1 MFEKILIANRG
12 EIACRVI
19 RACRELGVRAVAV
32 YSEAD
37 RAALHVARADEAYCI
52 GPAPPLESYLN
63 IDKLIE
69 TAKQAGCEAVH
80 PGYGFLAE
88 NGAFA
93 DACAEAGLAFIGPSG
108 DTLRLAGDKL
118 GARRTMTA
126 AGVPIIPGMSAGAG
140 EADDVTAEAGK
151 LGYPVMVKAAGGGG
165 GKGMRVVCGDG
176 ELAECLEAARR
187 EAKGAFGD
195 DTVYLEKYVERP
207 RHVEF
212 QILADARGNVVHLF
226 ERECSIQRRH
236 QKIVEESPSPALDAK
251 LRKKMGEAACE
262 VARAVGY
269 TNAGTVEFLLDEN
282 KNFYF
287 LEVNAR
293 VQVEH
298 PVTEMVIGV
307 DIVKA
312 QLAIA
317 AGEKLPFA
325 QKDVSRRG
333 HAVEC
338 RIYAEDPAANFLPS
352 AGKILFLREPRGP
365 GVRLDGGIYAGYDVP
380 VYYDPILA
388 KLITWGSSREEARRR
403 MAEALREYV
412 IIGIGTTIPFLR
424 DVIDHPAYVAGE
436 TNTGFITDHFDGWRE
451 EVPEGLMEKALA
463 AAAVAEMAA
472 GPAGR
477 YSDGGSARA
486 AGGGPT
492 PWQTVGPWEIGRGA

>member
-1 MFEKILIANRG
+1 LFKKILIANRG

-19 RACRELGVRAVAV
+19 RACRELGIRAVAV

-37 RAALHVARADEAYCI
+37 RAALHVARADEAYGI

-63 IDKLIE
+63 IEKLIE
-69 TAKQAGCEAVH
+69 TAKAAGCEAVH

-88 NGAFA
+88 NAAFA
-93 DACAEAGLAFIGPSG
+93 DACAQAGLVFVGPSG
-108 DTLRLAGDKL
+108 DALRLAGDKL
-118 GARRTMTA
+118 GARRTMAA
-126 AGVPIIPGMSAGAG
+126 AGIPIIPGMDAAAGSDKKAL
-140 EADDVTAEAGK
+140 AEAGK
-151 LGYPVMVKAAGGGG
+151 IGYPVMVKAAGGGG
-165 GKGMRVVCGDG
+165 GKGMRVVHGDG
-176 ELAECLEAARR
+176 ELAECLAAARR

-195 DTVYLEKYVERP
+195 DTVYLEKCIERP

-212 QILADARGNVVHLF
+212 QILADAHGNVVHLF

-269 TNAGTVEFLLDEN
+269 TNAGTIEFLLDE
-282 KNFYF
+282 KKSFYF

-298 PVTEMVIGV
+298 PVTEMVTGV
-307 DIVKA
+307 DIVKT

-317 AGEKLPFA
+317 AGGELPFA
-325 QKDVSRRG
+325 QKDLSQRG

-338 RIYAEDPAANFLPS
+338 RIYAEDPAANFLPA

-365 GVRLDGGIYAGYDVP
+365 GVRLDGGIYGGYDVP
-380 VYYDPILA
+380 VHYDPILA
-388 KLITWGSSREEARRR
+388 KLITWGADREEARRR

-412 IIGIGTTIPFLR
+412 IVGIRTTVSFLR
-424 DVIDHPAYVAGE
+424 DVIDHPAYAAGE
-436 TNTGFITDHFDGWRE
+436 TNTGFIADHFAAWRE
-451 EVPEGLMEKALA
+451 EMPEGMLEVALA
-463 AAAVAEMAA
+463 AAAAAELAG
-472 GPAGR
+472 GPAA
-477 YSDGGSARA
+477 SFVDGNRA
-486 AGGGPT
+486 AAPT
-492 PWQTVGPWEIGRGA
+492 PWQTVGPWQNGAA

>member
-1 MFEKILIANRG
+1 MFKKILIANRG

-63 IDKLIE
+63 IEKIIE
-69 TAKQAGCEAVH
+69 TAKAAGCEAVH

-88 NGAFA
+88 NAAFA
-93 DACAEAGLAFIGPSG
+93 DACAEAGLVFVGPSG

-118 GARRTMTA
+118 GARRTMAA
-126 AGVPIIPGMSAGAG
+126 AGVPIIPGMSAAAG
-140 EADDVTAEAGK
+140 SDKKALAEAGK
-151 LGYPVMVKAAGGGG
+151 IGYPVMVKAAGGGG
-165 GKGMRVVCGDG
+165 GKGMRVVGGDG
-176 ELAECLEAARR
+176 ELAECLAAARR

-195 DTVYLEKYVERP
+195 DTVYLEKCIERP

-212 QILADARGNVVHLF
+212 QILADAHGNVVHLF

-262 VARAVGY
+262 VARAVKY
-269 TNAGTVEFLLDEN
+269 TNAGTIEFLLDAD

-298 PVTEMVIGV
+298 PVTEMVTGV
-307 DIVKA
+307 DIVKT

-325 QKDVSRRG
+325 QKDLSQRG

-365 GVRLDGGIYAGYDVP
+365 GVRLDGGIYGGYDVT
-380 VYYDPILA
+380 VHYDPILA
-388 KLITWGSSREEARRR
+388 KLITWGTDRDEARRR

-412 IIGIGTTIPFLR
+412 IVGIRTTVPFLR

-436 TNTGFITDHFDGWRE
+436 TNTGFIADHFAAWRE
-451 EVPEGLMEKALA
+451 ELPEGMLEVALA
-463 AAAVAEMAA
+463 AAAAAELAG
-472 GPAGR
+472 GPAGF
-477 YSDGGSARA
+477 SADGPHA
-486 AGGGPT
+486 AAPT
-492 PWQTVGPWEIGRGA
+492 PWQTVGPWQNGAA

>member
-1 MFEKILIANRG
+1 LFKKILIANRG

-63 IDKLIE
+63 IEKIIE
-69 TAKQAGCEAVH
+69 TARAAGCEAVH

-88 NGAFA
+88 NAAFA
-93 DACAEAGLAFIGPSG
+93 DACADAGLVFVGPSG
-108 DTLRLAGDKL
+108 ETLRLAGDKL
-118 GARRTMTA
+118 GARRTMAA
-126 AGVPIIPGMSAGAG
+126 AGVPIIPGMNAAAGLD
-140 EADDVTAEAGK
+140 EEVLAEAGK
-151 LGYPVMVKAAGGGG
+151 IGYPVMVKAAGGGG
-165 GKGMRVVCGDG
+165 GKGMRVVQGDG

-187 EAKGAFGD
+187 EARGAFGD
-195 DTVYLEKYVERP
+195 DTVYLEKCIERP

-212 QILADARGNVVHLF
+212 QILADAHGDIVHLF

-262 VARAVGY
+262 VARAVRY
-269 TNAGTVEFLLDEN
+269 TNAGTVEFLLDVD

-298 PVTEMVIGV
+298 PVTEMVTGV
-307 DIVKA
+307 DIVKT

-317 AGEKLPFA
+317 AGGKLPFA
-325 QKDVSRRG
+325 QKDLSQRG

-365 GVRLDGGIYAGYDVP
+365 GVRLDGGIYGGYDVP
-380 VYYDPILA
+380 VHYDPILA
-388 KLITWGSSREEARRR
+388 KLIAWGADREEARRR

-412 IIGIGTTIPFLR
+412 IVGIGTTVPFLR
-424 DVIDHPAYVAGE
+424 DVVEHPAYVAGE
-436 TNTGFITDHFDGWRE
+436 TNTAFIADHFAAWRE
-451 EVPEGLMEKALA
+451 EVPEGMLDVALA
-463 AAAVAEMAA
+463 AAAAAELAG
-472 GPAGR
+472 GPAGF
-477 YSDGGSARA
+477 YADGRRA
-486 AGGGPT
+486 AAPT
-492 PWQTVGPWEIGRGA
+492 PWQTVGPWQNGAA

>member
-1 MFEKILIANRG
+1 MFTKLLIANRG

-63 IDKLIE
+63 IEKIIE
-69 TAKQAGCEAVH
+69 TAKQAACEAVH

-88 NGAFA
+88 NAAFA
-93 DACAEAGLAFIGPSG
+93 DACAEAGLVFVGPSG

-118 GARRTMTA
+118 GARRTMAA
-126 AGVPIIPGMSAGAG
+126 AGIPIIPGMSAAAG
-140 EADDVTAEAGK
+140 DAEDVPAEAEK
-151 LGYPVMVKAAGGGG
+151 LGYPVIVKAAGGGG
-165 GKGMRVVCGDG
+165 GKGMRIVRDEG

-187 EAKGAFGD
+187 EALGAFGD

-212 QILADARGNVVHLF
+212 QILADGHGNVVHLF

-251 LRKKMGEAACE
+251 LRKKMGEAAIA

-269 TNAGTVEFLLDEN
+269 TNAGTIEFLLDED

-298 PVTEMVIGV
+298 PVTEIVTGV
-307 DIVKA
+307 DIVKT

-317 AGEKLPFA
+317 AGERLPFA
-325 QKDVSRRG
+325 QKDLSQRG

-338 RIYAEDPAANFLPS
+338 RIYAEDPAADFLPS

-424 DVIDHPAYVAGE
+424 DVVDHPAFAAGD
-436 TNTGFITDHFDGWRE
+436 TNTAFVADHFDGWRE

-472 GPAGR
+472 GSAER
-477 YSDGGSARA
+477 YSDGDRA
-486 AGGGPT
+486 AAPT
-492 PWQTVGPWEIGRGA
+492 PWQTVGPWEVGRGA

>member
-1 MFEKILIANRG
+1 MFKKLLIANRG

-37 RAALHVARADEAYCI
+37 RAALHVARADEAYNI
-52 GPAPPLESYLN
+52 GPPPPLESYLN
-63 IDKLIE
+63 IPRIIE
-69 TAKQAGCEAVH
+69 TAKKAGCEAIH

-88 NGAFA
+88 NASFA
-93 DACAEAGLAFIGPSG
+93 DACAAAGLAFVGPSG
-108 DTLRLAGDKL
+108 DALRLSGDKL
-118 GARRTMTA
+118 GARRTMVA
-126 AGVPIIPGMSAGAG
+126 AGIPIIPGMSAAAG
-140 EADDVTAEAGK
+140 DDKEVLVEAANI
-151 LGYPVMVKAAGGGG
+151 GYPVMVKAAGGGG
-165 GKGMRVVCGDG
+165 GKGMRVVGGDG
-176 ELAECLEAARR
+176 ELAECLAAARR
-187 EAKGAFGD
+187 EALGAFGD
-195 DTVYLEKYVERP
+195 DTVYLEKCLERP

-212 QILADARGNVVHLF
+212 QILADRHGNVVHLF

-236 QKIVEESPSPALDAK
+236 QKIVEESPSPALDAR

-269 TNAGTVEFLLDEN
+269 TNAGTMEFLLDQN

-298 PVTEMVIGV
+298 PVTEMLTGV

-325 QKDVSRRG
+325 QKDLSRRG

-365 GVRLDGGIYAGYDVP
+365 GVRLDGGIYGGYDVP
-380 VYYDPILA
+380 VHYDPILA
-388 KLITWGSSREEARRR
+388 KLIAWGGDREEARRR
-403 MAEALREYV
+403 MAEALREY
-412 IIGIGTTIPFLR
+412 IILGIKTTIPFLR
-424 DVIDHPAYVAGE
+424 DVIAHPAYVAGD
-436 TNTGFITDHFDGWRE
+436 TNTGFVGDHFDGWRE
-451 EVPEGLMEKALA
+451 EVPEAWVEKALA
-463 AAAVAEMAA
+463 AAAAAELAA
-472 GPAGR
+472 GPVRSHA
-477 YSDGGSARA
+477 DGGRA
-486 AGGGPT
+486 AAPT
-492 PWQTVGPWEIGRGA
+492 PWQTVGPWEVGRGA

>member
-1 MFEKILIANRG
+1 VFKKILIANRG

-63 IDKLIE
+63 IEKLIE
-69 TAKQAGCEAVH
+69 TAQQAKCEAVH

-88 NGAFA
+88 NAAFA
-93 DACAEAGLAFIGPSG
+93 DACAEAGLVFVGPSG

-118 GARRTMTA
+118 GARRTMA
-126 AGVPIIPGMSAGAG
+126 SAGVPIIPGMSAGAG

-165 GKGMRVVCGDG
+165 GKGMRVVGGDG
-176 ELAECLEAARR
+176 ELEECLGAARR

-195 DTVYLEKYVERP
+195 DTVYLEKCIVKP

-212 QILADARGNVVHLF
+212 QILADAHGNVVHLF

-269 TNAGTVEFLLDEN
+269 TNAGTIEFLLDAD

-298 PVTEMVIGV
+298 PVTEMVTGV
-307 DIVKA
+307 DIVKT

-317 AGEKLPFA
+317 AGGDLPFA
-325 QKDVSRRG
+325 QKDLSRRG

-352 AGKILFLREPRGP
+352 AGKVVFLREPRGP

-380 VYYDPILA
+380 VHYDPILA
-388 KLITWGSSREEARRR
+388 KLITWGTDRDEARRR

-424 DVIDHPAYVAGE
+424 DVIEHPAYAAGD
-436 TNTGFITDHFDGWRE
+436 TNTAFIAEYFPAWRE
-451 EVPEGLMEKALA
+451 EVPAEVVEKALA
-463 AAAVAEMAA
+463 AAAAAELVA
-472 GPAGR
+472 GP
-477 YSDGGSARA
+477 GSLP
-486 AGGGPT
+486 AGGETRTAPT
-492 PWQTVGPWEIGRGA
+492 PWQTVGPWQNGAS

>member
-1 MFEKILIANRG
+1 VFKKILIANRG
-12 EIACRVI
+12 EIACRII
-19 RACRELGVRAVAV
+19 RACREMGVRAVAV

-63 IDKLIE
+63 IERIIE
-69 TAKQAGCEAVH
+69 TAKQAKCEAVH

-88 NGAFA
+88 NASFA
-93 DACAEAGLAFIGPSG
+93 DACAEAGLAFVGPSG

-118 GARRTMTA
+118 GARRTMAA

-140 EADDVTAEAGK
+140 DAAEVLAEAEK
-151 LGYPVMVKAAGGGG
+151 LGYPVIVKAAGGGG
-165 GKGMRVVCGDG
+165 GKGMRVVGGDG
-176 ELAECLEAARR
+176 ELVECLEAARR

-195 DTVYLEKYVERP
+195 DTVYLEKYLGRP

-212 QILADARGNVVHLF
+212 QILADAHGSVVHLF

-251 LRKKMGEAACE
+251 LRKKMGEAAIA

-269 TNAGTVEFLLDEN
+269 TNAGTIEFLLDAD

-298 PVTEMVIGV
+298 PVTELVTGV
-307 DIVKA
+307 DIVKT

-317 AGEKLPFA
+317 AGGKLPFA
-325 QKDVSRRG
+325 QKDLSRRG

-352 AGKILFLREPRGP
+352 AGRILFLREPRGP
-365 GVRLDGGIYAGYDVP
+365 GVRLDGGIYGGYDVP
-380 VYYDPILA
+380 VHYDPILA
-388 KLITWGSSREEARRR
+388 KLITWGADRDEARRR
-403 MAEALREYV
+403 MAEALRGYV
-412 IIGIGTTIPFLR
+412 IVGIGTTVPFLR

-436 TNTGFITDHFDGWRE
+436 TNTAFIADHFAAWRE
-451 EVPEGLMEKALA
+451 EVPEGMLEVALA
-463 AAAVAEMAA
+463 AAAAAETAG
-472 GPAGR
+472 GPAGF
-477 YSDGGSARA
+477 YADGPRA
-486 AGGGPT
+486 AAPT
-492 PWQTVGPWEIGRGA
+492 PWQTVGPWQNGAA

>member
-1 MFEKILIANRG
+1 M
-12 EIACRVI
+12 
-19 RACRELGVRAVAV
+19 RAVAV

-63 IDKLIE
+63 IEKIIE
-69 TAKQAGCEAVH
+69 TARDAGCEAVH

-88 NGAFA
+88 NAAFA
-93 DACAEAGLAFIGPSG
+93 DACAAAGLVFVGPSG

-118 GARRTMTA
+118 GARRTMAA
-126 AGVPIIPGMSAGAG
+126 AGVPIIPGMSAAAG
-140 EADDVTAEAGK
+140 DDDEVTAEAAK
-151 LGYPVMVKAAGGGG
+151 IGYPVMVKAAGGGG
-165 GKGMRVVCGDG
+165 GKGMRVVGGDG
-176 ELAECLEAARR
+176 ELAECLAAARR
-187 EAKGAFGD
+187 EARGAFGD
-195 DTVYLEKYVERP
+195 DTVYLEKCIERP

-212 QILADARGNVVHLF
+212 QILADAHGNVVHLF

-269 TNAGTVEFLLDEN
+269 ANAGTIEFLLDAD

-298 PVTEMVIGV
+298 PVTELVTGV
-307 DIVKA
+307 DIVKT

-325 QKDVSRRG
+325 QKDLGQRG

-365 GVRLDGGIYAGYDVP
+365 GVRLDGGIYDGYEVP
-380 VYYDPILA
+380 VHYDPILA
-388 KLITWGSSREEARRR
+388 KLITWGADRDEARRR

-412 IIGIGTTIPFLR
+412 IVGIGTTVPFLR
-424 DVIDHPAYVAGE
+424 DVIDHPAYAAGE
-436 TNTGFITDHFDGWRE
+436 TNTGFIADHFAEWRE
-451 EVPEGLMEKALA
+451 EVPEGMLEVALA
-463 AAAVAEMAA
+463 AAAAAELVA
-472 GPAGR
+472 GPAMS
-477 YSDGGSARA
+477 YSDGQRA
-486 AGGGPT
+486 AAPT
-492 PWQTVGPWEIGRGA
+492 PWQTVGPWQNGAA

>member
-1 MFEKILIANRG
+1 MFSKILIANRG

-63 IDKLIE
+63 IDKIVE
-69 TAKQAGCEAVH
+69 TAKQAKCEAVH

-88 NGAFA
+88 NAAFA
-93 DACAEAGLAFIGPSG
+93 DACAEAGLVFIGPSG

-118 GARRTMTA
+118 GARKTMTE
-126 AGVPIIPGMSAGAG
+126 AGVPIIPGMNAAAGLD
-140 EADDVTAEAGK
+140 EEVLAEAGK

-165 GKGMRVVCGDG
+165 GKGMRVVRDEG
-176 ELAECLEAARR
+176 ELAECLAAARR

-195 DTVYLEKYVERP
+195 DTVYLEKCIVKP

-251 LRKKMGEAACE
+251 LRKKMGETACE

-269 TNAGTVEFLLDEN
+269 TNAGTVEFLLDAD

-298 PVTEMVIGV
+298 PVTELVTGV
-307 DIVKA
+307 DVVKT

-317 AGEKLPFA
+317 AGEDLPFA
-325 QKDVSRRG
+325 QKDLSQRG

-365 GVRLDGGIYAGYDVP
+365 GVRLDGGIYGGYDVP

-388 KLITWGSSREEARRR
+388 KLITWGADREEARRR

-436 TNTGFITDHFDGWRE
+436 TNTGFVADHFDGWRE

-477 YSDGGSARA
+477 FSDDGRA
-486 AGGGPT
+486 AAAGGPT
-492 PWQTVGPWEIGRGA
+492 PWQTVGPWEIGRGS

>member
-1 MFEKILIANRG
+1 MFKKILIANRG

-69 TAKQAGCEAVH
+69 TAKAAGCEAIH

-88 NGAFA
+88 NAAFA
-93 DACAEAGLAFIGPSG
+93 DACADAGLVFVGPSG
-108 DTLRLAGDKL
+108 DALRLAGDKL
-118 GARRTMTA
+118 GARRTMAA

-140 EADDVTAEAGK
+140 EAGEVLAEADE

-165 GKGMRVVCGDG
+165 GKGMRVVAGEG
-176 ELAECLEAARR
+176 ELVECLEAARR

-195 DTVYLEKYVERP
+195 DTVYLEKCIVRP

-212 QILADARGNVVHLF
+212 QILADNDGNVVHLF

-269 TNAGTVEFLLDEN
+269 TNAGTIEFLLDEG
-282 KNFYF
+282 KDFYF

-298 PVTEMVIGV
+298 PVTEWVTGV
-307 DIVKA
+307 DIVKT
-312 QLAIA
+312 QLALA

-325 QKDVSRRG
+325 QKDLSQRG

-365 GVRLDGGIYAGYDVP
+365 GVRLDSGIYAGYDVP
-380 VYYDPILA
+380 VHYDPILA
-388 KLITWGSSREEARRR
+388 KLITWGADREEARRR
-403 MAEALREYV
+403 MVEALREYI

-424 DVIDHPAYVAGE
+424 DLVEHPAYVAGD
-436 TNTGFITDHFDGWRE
+436 TNTAFIADYFDGWRE
-451 EVPEGLMEKALA
+451 QLPEGLMERALA
-463 AAAVAEMAA
+463 AAAAAELAA
-472 GPAGR
+472 GPAKVPV
-477 YSDGGSARA
+477 DGNRASA
-486 AGGGPT
+486 PT
-492 PWQTVGPWEIGRGA
+492 PWQTVGPWEVGRGA

>member
-1 MFEKILIANRG
+1 VFTKILIANRG
-12 EIACRVI
+12 EIACRII

-37 RAALHVARADEAYCI
+37 RAALHVARADEADCI
-52 GPAPPLESYLN
+52 GSAPPLESYLN
-63 IDKLIE
+63 IERIIE
-69 TAKQAGCEAVH
+69 TATRAGCGAVH

-88 NGAFA
+88 NAAFA
-93 DACAEAGLAFIGPSG
+93 DACAEAGLAFVGPSG
-108 DTLRLAGDKL
+108 EALRLSGDKL
-118 GARRTMTA
+118 GARRTMVA
-126 AGVPIIPGMSAGAG
+126 AGIPIIPGMSAGAG
-140 EADDVTAEAGK
+140 DAADVLAEAEK

-165 GKGMRVVCGDG
+165 GKGMRVVAGEG

-187 EAKGAFGD
+187 EARGAFGD
-195 DTVYLEKYVERP
+195 DTVYLEKCIVKP

-212 QILADARGNVVHLF
+212 QILADNRGNVVHLF

-269 TNAGTVEFLLDEN
+269 TNAGTIEFLLDEN

-298 PVTEMVIGV
+298 PVTEMVTGV
-307 DIVKA
+307 DIVKT

-325 QKDVSRRG
+325 QKDLSQRG

-365 GVRLDGGIYAGYDVP
+365 GVRLDGGIYEGYDVP

-388 KLITWGSSREEARRR
+388 KLITWGADREEARRR

-424 DVIDHPAYVAGE
+424 DVIDHPAYAAGE
-436 TNTGFITDHFDGWRE
+436 TNTGFVADHFDGWRE
-451 EVPEGLMEKALA
+451 AVPEGLMEKALA
-463 AAAVAEMAA
+463 AAAAAELVA
-472 GPAGR
+472 GPATSYTAGE
-477 YSDGGSARA
+477 RA
-486 AGGGPT
+486 AAPT
-492 PWQTVGPWEIGRGA
+492 PWQTVGPWQNGAA

>member
-1 MFEKILIANRG
+1 LFKKLLIANRG

-63 IDKLIE
+63 IEKIIE
-69 TAKQAGCEAVH
+69 TAKQAKCEAVH

-93 DACAEAGLAFIGPSG
+93 DACAEAGLVFIGPSG

-126 AGVPIIPGMSAGAG
+126 AGIPIIPGMAAGAG
-140 EADDVTAEAGK
+140 DAAEVLAEAK
-151 LGYPVMVKAAGGGG
+151 RLGYPVMVKAAGGGG
-165 GKGMRVVCGDG
+165 GKGMRVVTCDG
-176 ELAECLEAARR
+176 ELEECLDAARR
-187 EAKGAFGD
+187 EALGAFGD

-298 PVTEMVIGV
+298 PVTEMVTGV

-317 AGEKLPFA
+317 AGGDLPFA
-325 QKDVSRRG
+325 QKDLSQRG

-365 GVRLDGGIYAGYDVP
+365 GVRLDGGIYGGYDVP

-388 KLITWGSSREEARRR
+388 KLITWGADREEARRR

-436 TNTGFITDHFDGWRE
+436 TNTGFVADHFDGWRE
-451 EVPEGLMEKALA
+451 AVPEGLMEKALA

-477 YSDGGSARA
+477 YSDGGSGRA
-486 AGGGPT
+486 AGGPT